1 MSFLSDGTVVR
12 LGDMAMAD
20 GLVACADDDTI
31 DIVLADKDDILVMDA
46 AGSSDGAASVLRVA
60 IWLVSDATV
69 GEAVVMSNGRAV
81 MAARRLRTAG
91 GCKGTAAGG
100 CKGTATGEWLSRRF

>member
-1 MSFLSDGTVVR
+1 MDGETVSVKDWVLVLALTGLTCSDGLMVGNGEFASSIEIVGNGDVPTVAEGVTFLSDGTVVR

-46 AGSSDGAASVLRVA
+46 AGSSDGAA
-60 IWLVSDATV
+60 
-69 GEAVVMSNGRAV
+69 
-81 MAARRLRTAG
+81 
-91 GCKGTAAGG
+91 
-100 CKGTATGEWLSRRF
+100 